1 MRRYSAP
8 PATAPRIFL
17 RRIPKGYAGTMR
29 TASHVKRL
37 IREGAKDFYVRQ
49 KAIDILLARGVR
61 PKNYLGEIAALFEW
75 VQRNVRYTKDPFRV
89 EVLHTPRRMLELRA
103 GDCDDMTILLG
114 SMLESVGHPVRL
126 VLTGPNAFQP
136 RLFSHIYLEV
146 NHRGRWIPCDA
157 TMPHALGW
165 SPRAPVKQIIAI
177 QEEPSHVNHTAG
189 ARLAAGPDSRHRARG
204 HQAEGSAGADA
215 VEPAEKPGPAREE
228 RVAADPAALHVGEGA
243 RHPAAAQDHAA
254 VEGAAQGVGDPA
266 ARGRDGGAGSA
277 DQAGVSP
284 APAAPSGESPAS
296 RPGASGGAAPP
307 GALSGFLREGADVLR
322 VSFPRVIP
330 PVLIQLGDLVGLIY
344 RSNKWQA
351 GDPRTYVHFMEHRP
365 RLLCDTGGRQLFLVG
380 GSYRVTP
387 RGIEG

>member
-1 MRRYSAP
+1 MKRYSPP
-8 PATAPRIFL
+8 PATPPRIFL
-17 RRIPKGYAGTMR
+17 RKIPRGYPGTMR

-49 KAIDILLARGVR
+49 KAIDILLERGVR

-75 VQRNVRYTKDPFRV
+75 VQRNVRYTRDPFRV

-126 VLTGPNAFQP
+126 VLTGPNAFRP

-146 NHRGRWIPCDA
+146 NHRGDWIPCDA
-157 TMPHALGW
+157 TMPHPLGW

-189 ARLAAGPDSRHRARG
+189 AGLAAGTDTRHRARG
-204 HQAEGSAGADA
+204 RPAERPAGAA
-215 VEPAEKPGPAREE
+215 ALEPAARPGTAREE
-228 RVAADPAALHVGEGA
+228 RMAPHAPPLRVGEGA
-243 RHPAAAQDHAA
+243 GHPPTSPDHAAAQGAAEKLGNPAAGDRGDDAGRRDPARVPPAAAAQAG
-254 VEGAAQGVGDPA
+254 EGAA
-266 ARGRDGGAGSA
+266 GRTGTSA
-277 DQAGVSP
+277 
-284 APAAPSGESPAS
+284 
-296 RPGASGGAAPP
+296 GAAP
-307 GALSGFLREGADVLR
+307 GAALSGFLREGADVLR

-344 RSNKWQA
+344 RSDKWQDGA
-351 GDPRTYVHFMEHRP
+351 PRTYIHFMRQRP

-380 GSYRVTP
+380 GSYRVTR